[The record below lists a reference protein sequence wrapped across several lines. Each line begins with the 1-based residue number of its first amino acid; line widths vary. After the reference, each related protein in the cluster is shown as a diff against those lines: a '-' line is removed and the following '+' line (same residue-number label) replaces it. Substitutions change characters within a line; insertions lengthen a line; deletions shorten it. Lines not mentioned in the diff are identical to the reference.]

1 MAKGRRMIRSL
12 CRGEHAIADQASPH
26 ATDGDKDFANH
37 LDLLL
42 FIGHD

>member
-1 MAKGRRMIRSL
+1 MIRSL
-12 CRGEHAIADQASPH
+12 CRGEHSIADQAAPH
-26 ATDGDKDFANH
+26 TTSHDKDFANH

>member
-1 MAKGRRMIRSL
+1 MLGGFL
-12 CRGEHAIADQASPH
+12 WGEHSIADQAAPH
-26 ATDGDKDFANH
+26 TTSHDKDFANH